1 MVHAIAARWME
12 VAVLATEL
20 GRISALTPIIVFTLS
35 LDGEMLISVEYGSV
49 VPLRFV
55 NKYQAEDIYSIPLGI
70 YWITKEWVSKAAES
84 HECIIIFAPHL
95 HAVGVF
101 PSIRRTP
108 CHTIRQFS
116 EANAARGNAEYHEG
130 HHGDTM
136 PPKRKI

>member
-1 MVHAIAARWME
+1 
-12 VAVLATEL
+12 
-20 GRISALTPIIVFTLS
+20 
-35 LDGEMLISVEYGSV
+35 MLISVEYGSV

-108 CHTIRQFS
+108 CHTIRRFS

-136 PPKRKI
+136 PPKRKTKKHHCAIELGYLDEPHHVSMIGSNEETPLLEIAG